1 MKYNQPFDQPS
12 NPNAPYVDGN
22 PAAGIQGS
30 IVPAASIEFPQRELV
45 NFSLLSGL
53 TPSNADLL
61 QVAKAVQSGRVNYGV
76 DQGQPNEI
84 YITPVVPVAAYTVG
98 LHFIIK
104 MGFGNYGA
112 VTINVNGLGNVP
124 LVHTNLTPLI
134 AYELQ
139 VGQLIHAAYDGAQFQ
154 AIGGVSGSGA
164 VMMTAPQVL
173 YVNPT
178 TGSDVL
184 YDGTS
189 AVPVGVHGGPFLTI
203 DKALAT
209 MTKYNLGGWWFTIY
223 LANGVYTKT
232 TQISCPLPNGSG
244 TVQIIGNDSSPDQC
258 QIFNT
263 GGGGSLGGSCFL
275 LFQGGNYLFR
285 GMSFRATNPIQYQ
298 DEGHGVWAMFGTT
311 LNIADCS
318 WDAVP
323 NCHVLAGANATI
335 FYGGNHNINGPAP
348 GAHQSAYTNGIVLGG
363 IGAPTDP
370 NLNVTAPVTLGA
382 FAAAS
387 DGGAIWSIWNS
398 MTGKA
403 NVSGPRYACSGNGV
417 VNSGGRG
424 ATALPGS
431 LAGTLATGG
440 QYE

>member
-1 MKYNQPFDQPS
+1 LKYNQPFDQPS

-45 NFSLLSGL
+45 NFSLLNSL

-61 QVAKAVQSGRVNYGV
+61 QLSKAVQAGMVNYGV
-76 DQGQPNEI
+76 DQGQPNAI

-98 LHFIIK
+98 LRFVIK

-112 VTINVNGLGNVP
+112 VTLNVNGLGNVP
-124 LVHTNLTPLI
+124 VIHTNLTPLL
-134 AYELQ
+134 AYEL
-139 VGQLIHAAYDGAQFQ
+139 VAGQLIEVAYDGAQFQ

-164 VMMTAPQVL
+164 VMMTAPQAL

-178 TGSDVL
+178 TGSDTL
-184 YDGTS
+184 YDGT
-189 AVPVGVHGGPFLTI
+189 AAEPVGAHGGPFQTI

-209 MTKYNLGGWWFTIY
+209 MSKYNLGGWTFVIY
-223 LANGVYTKT
+223 LANGTYTKAT
-232 TQISCPLPNGSG
+232 SIACPLPNGSG
-244 TVQIIGNDSSPDQC
+244 TVQIIGNDSVPDQC
-258 QIFNT
+258 NVFNT
-263 GGGGSLGGSCFL
+263 GQGSCFQ
-275 LFQGGNYLFR
+275 LFAGGNYLFR
-285 GMSFRATNPIQYQ
+285 GMAFRATAPAQYQ

-318 WDAVP
+318 WNSVP
-323 NCHVLAGANATI
+323 SCHVLSGANATI
-335 FYGGNHNINGPAP
+335 FYGGNMNINGPAP
-348 GAHQSAYTNGIVLGG
+348 GAHQSAYTNGVVLGG

-382 FAAAS
+382 FAEAS
-387 DGGAIWSIWNS
+387 DGGTIWSIWNS

-403 NVSGPRYACSGNGV
+403 NVSGPRYIATGNGV
-417 VNSGGRG
+417 INSGGRG
-424 ATALPGS
+424 TTALPGS
-431 LAGTLATGG
+431 TVGTLATGG
-440 QYE
+440 QYV